1 MLPTDVV
8 NQIARDRIC
17 ERRTAAD
24 AWRLARFA
32 RTTAEETDGVPRWR
46 LLRRR
51 RPAATTT
58 DAGAVSL
65 ALTRVAA
72 KFAGDCGP

>member
-1 MLPTDVV
+1 VLPTDIV
-8 NQIARDRIC
+8 NQLARDRIC

-32 RTTAEETDGVPRWR
+32 RTAAEETDGAPRWR

-51 RPAATTT
+51 RLATTT
-58 DAGAVSL
+58 NAGMVAPT
-65 ALTRVAA
+65 LTRAAA

>member
-1 MLPTDVV
+1 MLPMDVV

-32 RTTAEETDGVPRWR
+32 RTTAEDADGAPRWR

-51 RPAATTT
+51 RAATAAT
-58 DAGAVSL
+58 APAVT
-65 ALTRVAA
+65 AIAA
-72 KFAGDCGP
+72 KFAGDCGA

>member
-17 ERRTAAD
+17 ERRAAAD

-32 RTTAEETDGVPRWR
+32 RTAAEEADGVPRWR

-51 RPAATTT
+51 RAAAT
-58 DAGAVSL
+58 AGTGTVAP
-65 ALTRVAA
+65 ALTHVPA